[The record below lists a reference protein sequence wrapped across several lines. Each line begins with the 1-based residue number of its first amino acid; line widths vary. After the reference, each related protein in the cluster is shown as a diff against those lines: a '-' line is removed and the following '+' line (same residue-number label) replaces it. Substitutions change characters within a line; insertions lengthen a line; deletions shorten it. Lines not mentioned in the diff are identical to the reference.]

1 MNYYNKTQDYYN
13 YVNNTY
19 NQPLYNQK
27 QNASKKLFDP
37 YNGFIRVNM
46 FPELYN
52 GYKLNKP
59 LEITPLNEQADMLTY
74 IDALGF
80 AIIDINLYLDLHPN
94 DSNMIELFNTY
105 RKEKD
110 QITKEYESKYG
121 PLTINSQSLNKMP
134 WAWDNAP
141 WPWEGV

>member
-27 QNASKKLFDP
+27 TNKGKKIFDP
-37 YNGFIRVNM
+37 YNGLIRGNM

-52 GYKLNKP
+52 GYKLNNP
-59 LEITPLNEQADMLTY
+59 LEITPLNEQAEMLTY
-74 IDALGF
+74 IDALCF
-80 AIIDINLYLDLHPN
+80 AIIDMNLYLDLHPN
-94 DSNMIELFNTY
+94 DSNMIELFNVY
-105 RKEKD
+105 QKEKNE
-110 QITKEYESKYG
+110 ITKEYESKYG
-121 PLTINSQSLNKMP
+121 PLTINSNSLNKTP
-134 WAWDNAP
+134 WAWNKAP

>member
-27 QNASKKLFDP
+27 ANMKKNLFDP
-37 YNGFIRVNM
+37 YNGFVRGNM

-59 LEITPLNEQADMLTY
+59 LEITPLNEQAEMLTY
-74 IDALGF
+74 IDALCF
-80 AIIDINLYLDLHPN
+80 AIIDMNLYLDLHPE
-94 DSNMIELFNTY
+94 DKMMIELFNSY

-110 QITKEYESKYG
+110 EITKDYENKYG
-121 PLTINSQSLNKMP
+121 PLTINSPSLNKTP
-134 WAWDNAP
+134 WAWDKAP